1 MPFWWQKLDRKLIP
15 KFKSRLKYLF
25 QAKAKTIDL
34 CNNPLTKE
42 PKLQAAVRIV
52 PEWVDYDN
60 QITQLLTGQKV
71 TEEVKTDPKT
81 EL

>member
-1 MPFWWQKLDRKLIP
+1 M
-15 KFKSRLKYLF
+15 
-25 QAKAKTIDL
+25 

-42 PKLQAAVRIV
+42 PKLSAAVRIV

-60 QITQLLTGQKV
+60 QIKELLSGNNASKETIN
-71 TEEVKTDPKT
+71 EETKEGTPDNEPKT

>member
-1 MPFWWQKLDRKLIP
+1 M
-15 KFKSRLKYLF
+15 
-25 QAKAKTIDL
+25 

-42 PKLQAAVRIV
+42 PKLSAAVRIV

-60 QITQLLTGQKV
+60 QIKELLSGNNASKETIN
-71 TEEVKTDPKT
+71 EETKEATPENEPKT

>member
-1 MPFWWQKLDRKLIP
+1 M
-15 KFKSRLKYLF
+15 
-25 QAKAKTIDL
+25 

-42 PKLQAAVRIV
+42 PKLSAAVRIV

-60 QITQLLTGQKV
+60 QIKELLSGNNASKETPK
-71 TEEVKTDPKT
+71 EEINEATPDAEPKT

>member
-1 MPFWWQKLDRKLIP
+1 M
-15 KFKSRLKYLF
+15 
-25 QAKAKTIDL
+25 

-42 PKLQAAVRIV
+42 PKLSAAVRIV

-60 QITQLLTGQKV
+60 QIKELLSGNNASKETPK
-71 TEEVKTDPKT
+71 EEINEATPDAKPKT